1 MPQKRI
7 LTISSISLAL
17 LLAMFFQY
25 ESEDEGALVNEQADP
40 SDLIAAP
47 RIGTASLNQQHQDA
61 SADEKLGASTSCLS
75 PQQFVTSSTF
85 REETRLLDSIG
96 TGGPSIAAYRNL
108 TSSDLESLAKQGDS
122 AAMVVFGTISELTAR
137 RVDGSNAVTYLLDED
152 PSILLG
158 HQIERPLT
166 AETLAVLNESSKWY
180 YEAAKHGRLAALL
193 KYANVH
199 KIVGRGPV
207 ELGWISSEDFASLS
221 VDEKRALSPKVVYEA
236 LMYDI
241 APQLRNGIVGAY
253 RFRNLP
259 RSEAQGLV
267 LSALKE
273 DFYREQMNSGLP
285 RIDLGAWQ
293 IPDSEDV
300 KSMLCDDYETFSPA
314 QRK

>member
-1 MPQKRI
+1 M
-7 LTISSISLAL
+7 
-17 LLAMFFQY
+17 
-25 ESEDEGALVNEQADP
+25 
-40 SDLIAAP
+40 
-47 RIGTASLNQQHQDA
+47 
-61 SADEKLGASTSCLS
+61 S